1 MPCAVCALVWTGS
14 VGGRLLYNGESA
26 EVDGVRE
33 KIGFV
38 DQEDTLQ
45 VNKDIPLT
53 EVHGLDSLVDSFHWI
68 SLLGGV
74 YWTTV

>member
-1 MPCAVCALVWTGS
+1 VCALVLTGS

-45 VNKDIPLT
+45 V
-53 EVHGLDSLVDSFHWI
+53 
-68 SLLGGV
+68 
-74 YWTTV
+74 TTNPRT